1 MLWKGFAGLFLDHH
15 KIQLLKIYIIF
26 QNNFSNLQKQHFMTF
41 LGQDS
46 FFYMPLPLYVG
57 YWQNSNWGEAAMN
70 DSACFI
76 DIPKFGSLHSHFKQT
91 SSLTFGPQ
99 QSPPSQLHSWVLLR
113 CGTKKISKFWWKFYF
128 TKSFL
133 IFFKIWHFLD

>member
-1 MLWKGFAGLFLDHH
+1 
-15 KIQLLKIYIIF
+15 
-26 QNNFSNLQKQHFMTF
+26 MTF
-41 LGQDS
+41 LGLDS
-46 FFYMPLPLYVG
+46 FFYIPLPLYVG

-113 CGTKKISKFWWKFYF
+113 CGTKKYQNSDENFILQKVF
-128 TKSFL
+128 
-133 IFFKIWHFLD
+133 